1 MGFLQEFSP
10 QVSQKARAKPAPARA
25 PSQAQTAAPQR
36 SGKSRGFV
44 ADFGRSAPREA
55 FEPSYLEPTLD
66 TPHQNT
72 EAVDKWV
79 PSEEV
84 AEDEAPVSTPRSY
97 SNFSGFVGMGS
108 SLRRT
113 SPKKSTARRSRS
125 VRPSSTPVVS
135 RTPSTSGLERRLDE
149 LSSRARDASGQIRS
163 ADSRRE
169 SLKLEYSQKLD
180 QLRAAKDQLSDLK
193 QRENQTEEKLSR
205 QSKLIRRLEKKLS
218 AAMGWGQDY
227 YSSSSSFDFEMSDL
241 DLNYQDGKLTT
252 DSRWRLSEF
261 LDGKRNQQ
269 SQTSS
274 SLSRTRDAI
283 GNTESK
289 ISRLQS
295 QLDQIS
301 SEQEQASRRSE
312 STQREKSALEQEL
325 QRLQDR
331 HFEVAG
337 TFY

>member
-10 QVSQKARAKPAPARA
+10 QVSQKARATPA

-84 AEDEAPVSTPRSY
+84 AEEEAPVSTPRSY
-97 SNFSGFVGMGS
+97 NSFSKFEMGS

-113 SPKKSTARRSRS
+113 SPKRTTARRTRA

-193 QRENQTEEKLSR
+193 QREDQTEEKLSR
-205 QSKLIRRLEKKLS
+205 QNKLIRRLEKKLS

-241 DLNYQDGKLTT
+241 DLNYQDGKLTS

-261 LDGKRNQQ
+261 LDTKRNQQ
-269 SQTSS
+269 AQTSS
-274 SLSRTRDAI
+274 SLSRTREAI
-283 GNTESK
+283 ASTESK

-301 SEQEQASRRSE
+301 NEQEQASRRSE
-312 STQREKSALEQEL
+312 STQRKKTALEQEL